1 MAVHFRLM
9 AACTSRCTA
18 HTTAGKRMVHP
29 DSSLFSV
36 AASALYG
43 IILAAQEQYAD
54 SLFRVNE
61 MRL

>member
-1 MAVHFRLM
+1 
-9 AACTSRCTA
+9 
-18 HTTAGKRMVHP
+18 MVHP

-54 SLFRVNE
+54 SPFRVNE